1 MEAALDRLVA
11 HSFTL
16 ARVSGWICGLLLTV
30 SAFVIGLDIALRQIF
45 VVTIGGA
52 NELAGYALAVSSSWG
67 CTVALVHRIHVRIDS
82 VYTHLSA
89 RIRAALDIIGLA
101 AFIYFLAFVT
111 FYAWKVLEQSIES
124 NTHSISALGR
134 AARDTAGGLVRG
146 LCRVPRRRL
155 GLSAARHARL
165 RQRRPAPRARAA
177 RRALDRGGDGVRE
190 GEPRPRTAGRPMT
203 LVAILVLLLILVL
216 AVPVAAGLGWLGLV
230 LNQFYSPISLIVT
243 TGEVTWSTTTSF
255 ILVAVPFYVL
265 MGEIMLRTGM
275 AERMYAAIAQWVSW
289 LPGGL
294 MHSNVVAC
302 AVWGAPSGSS
312 VATAVT
318 VGTVAI
324 GEIKKHNYNE
334 PLFLG
339 TIAAGGTLGI
349 LIPPSINMVVYGAM
363 TDTSIPKLYLAG
375 FIPGFVLS
383 ILFMATVLIACL
395 WRPAWGGTPVVT
407 SWEARIRTLP
417 GLLPP
422 LVILAAVIGSI
433 YIGWATA
440 TEAAALGILA
450 AFAYAAYER
459 SLSMKVIGEIFEGTA
474 RTTGMIMAIVIG
486 AYFLNVVITT
496 IGLPNQIG
504 TLVKSLDLSPF
515 GTLMLI
521 IVFYLILGMF
531 METLSMMVATIPI
544 TTPIIVQA
552 GYDPVWYGILVV
564 LLMEAALLT
573 PPVGMNLFVVQG
585 IRERGD
591 LNDVIVGTLPFIV
604 TLFVMIGLIVA
615 FPGIAM
621 WLPNF
626 LN

>member
-1 MEAALDRLVA
+1 
-11 HSFTL
+11 
-16 ARVSGWICGLLLTV
+16 
-30 SAFVIGLDIALRQIF
+30 
-45 VVTIGGA
+45 
-52 NELAGYALAVSSSWG
+52 
-67 CTVALVHRIHVRIDS
+67 
-82 VYTHLSA
+82 
-89 RIRAALDIIGLA
+89 
-101 AFIYFLAFVT
+101 
-111 FYAWKVLEQSIES
+111 
-124 NTHSISALGR
+124 
-134 AARDTAGGLVRG
+134 
-146 LCRVPRRRL
+146 
-155 GLSAARHARL
+155 
-165 RQRRPAPRARAA
+165 
-177 RRALDRGGDGVRE
+177 
-190 GEPRPRTAGRPMT
+190 
-203 LVAILVLLLILVL
+203 
-216 AVPVAAGLGWLGLV
+216 
-230 LNQFYSPISLIVT
+230 
-243 TGEVTWSTTTSF
+243 
-255 ILVAVPFYVL
+255 
-265 MGEIMLRTGM
+265 
-275 AERMYAAIAQWVSW
+275 
-289 LPGGL
+289 

-383 ILFMATVLIACL
+383 ILFMATVLAACL

-459 SLSMKVIGEIFEGTA
+459 SLSVKVIGEIFEGTA

>member
-1 MEAALDRLVA
+1 
-11 HSFTL
+11 
-16 ARVSGWICGLLLTV
+16 
-30 SAFVIGLDIALRQIF
+30 
-45 VVTIGGA
+45 
-52 NELAGYALAVSSSWG
+52 
-67 CTVALVHRIHVRIDS
+67 
-82 VYTHLSA
+82 
-89 RIRAALDIIGLA
+89 
-101 AFIYFLAFVT
+101 
-111 FYAWKVLEQSIES
+111 
-124 NTHSISALGR
+124 
-134 AARDTAGGLVRG
+134 
-146 LCRVPRRRL
+146 
-155 GLSAARHARL
+155 
-165 RQRRPAPRARAA
+165 
-177 RRALDRGGDGVRE
+177 
-190 GEPRPRTAGRPMT
+190 MT

-318 VGTVAI
+318 VGTVAM
-324 GEIKKHNYNE
+324 GEIKKHKYNE

-375 FIPGFVLS
+375 FIPGLVLS
-383 ILFMATVLIACL
+383 ILFMATVLVACL
-395 WRPAWGGTPVVT
+395 WRPAWGGTPIVT

-459 SLSMKVIGEIFEGTA
+459 SLSWKVIGEIFEGTA

-504 TLVKSLDLSPF
+504 TLVKSLNLSPL

-521 IVFYLILGMF
+521 IVFYIILGMF
-531 METLSMMVATIPI
+531 METLSMMVATV
-544 TTPIIVQA
+544 PIISPIMFKA
-552 GYDPVWYGILVV
+552 GYDPVWFGIIIII
-564 LLMEAALLT
+564 LMELAMIT
-573 PPVGMNLFVVQG
+573 PPVGINLYVVQG
-585 IRERGD
+585 LRKRGRID
-591 LNDVIVGTLPFIV
+591 DVIIGASPFII
-604 TLFVMIGLIVA
+604 TMALMIIILAVWPQLA
-615 FPGIAM
+615 L
-621 WLPNF
+621 WLPRVAAN
-626 LN
+626 

>member
-1 MEAALDRLVA
+1 
-11 HSFTL
+11 
-16 ARVSGWICGLLLTV
+16 
-30 SAFVIGLDIALRQIF
+30 
-45 VVTIGGA
+45 
-52 NELAGYALAVSSSWG
+52 
-67 CTVALVHRIHVRIDS
+67 
-82 VYTHLSA
+82 
-89 RIRAALDIIGLA
+89 
-101 AFIYFLAFVT
+101 
-111 FYAWKVLEQSIES
+111 
-124 NTHSISALGR
+124 
-134 AARDTAGGLVRG
+134 
-146 LCRVPRRRL
+146 
-155 GLSAARHARL
+155 
-165 RQRRPAPRARAA
+165 
-177 RRALDRGGDGVRE
+177 
-190 GEPRPRTAGRPMT
+190 MT
-203 LVAILVLLLILVL
+203 LVALLVLLVILVL
-216 AVPVAAGLGWLGLV
+216 AIPVAAGLGWLGLV
-230 LNQFYSPISLIVT
+230 LNQLYSPISLIVT

-275 AERMYAAIAQWVSW
+275 AERMYAAIAQWFSW

-302 AVWGAPSGSS
+302 AIWGAPSGSS

-318 VGTVAI
+318 VGTVAM
-324 GEIKKHNYNE
+324 GEIKKHKYNE

-383 ILFMATVLIACL
+383 LLFMATVLIACL
-395 WRPAWGGTPVVT
+395 WRPAWGGTPVIT

-459 SLSMKVIGEIFEGTA
+459 SLSVKVLGEIFEGTA

-604 TLFVMIGLIVA
+604 TLFLMIGLIVA

>member
-1 MEAALDRLVA
+1 
-11 HSFTL
+11 
-16 ARVSGWICGLLLTV
+16 
-30 SAFVIGLDIALRQIF
+30 
-45 VVTIGGA
+45 
-52 NELAGYALAVSSSWG
+52 
-67 CTVALVHRIHVRIDS
+67 
-82 VYTHLSA
+82 
-89 RIRAALDIIGLA
+89 
-101 AFIYFLAFVT
+101 
-111 FYAWKVLEQSIES
+111 
-124 NTHSISALGR
+124 
-134 AARDTAGGLVRG
+134 
-146 LCRVPRRRL
+146 
-155 GLSAARHARL
+155 
-165 RQRRPAPRARAA
+165 
-177 RRALDRGGDGVRE
+177 
-190 GEPRPRTAGRPMT
+190 MT

-216 AVPVAAGLGWLGLV
+216 AVPVAAGLGWLGMV

-275 AERMYAAIAQWVSW
+275 AERMYTAIAQWVSW

-318 VGTVAI
+318 VGTVAM
-324 GEIKKHNYNE
+324 GEIKKHRYNE
-334 PLFLG
+334 RLFLG

-363 TDTSIPKLYLAG
+363 TETSIPKLYLAG

-383 ILFMATVLIACL
+383 LLFMATVLVACL
-395 WRPAWGGTPVVT
+395 WRPAWGGTPIVT
-407 SWEARIRTLP
+407 SWDARIRTLP

-459 SLSMKVIGEIFEGTA
+459 SLTMKVIGEIFEGTA

-496 IGLPNQIG
+496 IGLPNQIAHAG
-504 TLVKSLDLSPF
+504 ESPRPVAVRHADADHRVLPDPRHVHGDALHDGRHDPDHHADRRRGRLRSGLVRHSRRAADGSGAADAAGRHEPVRGAGHPRTRRSQRRHHRHIAVHPHACSP
-515 GTLMLI
+515 
-521 IVFYLILGMF
+521 
-531 METLSMMVATIPI
+531 
-544 TTPIIVQA
+544 
-552 GYDPVWYGILVV
+552 
-564 LLMEAALLT
+564 
-573 PPVGMNLFVVQG
+573 
-585 IRERGD
+585 
-591 LNDVIVGTLPFIV
+591 
-604 TLFVMIGLIVA
+604 
-615 FPGIAM
+615 
-621 WLPNF
+621 
-626 LN
+626 

>member
-1 MEAALDRLVA
+1 M
-11 HSFTL
+11 
-16 ARVSGWICGLLLTV
+16 
-30 SAFVIGLDIALRQIF
+30 
-45 VVTIGGA
+45 
-52 NELAGYALAVSSSWG
+52 
-67 CTVALVHRIHVRIDS
+67 HV
-82 VYTHLSA
+82 
-89 RIRAALDIIGLA
+89 
-101 AFIYFLAFVT
+101 
-111 FYAWKVLEQSIES
+111 
-124 NTHSISALGR
+124 N
-134 AARDTAGGLVRG
+134 
-146 LCRVPRRRL
+146 
-155 GLSAARHARL
+155 
-165 RQRRPAPRARAA
+165 
-177 RRALDRGGDGVRE
+177 
-190 GEPRPRTAGRPMT
+190 
-203 LVAILVLLLILVL
+203 VL
-216 AVPVAAGLGWLGLV
+216 ACGVFGSV
-230 LNQFYSPISLIVT
+230 
-243 TGEVTWSTTTSF
+243 
-255 ILVAVPFYVL
+255 
-265 MGEIMLRTGM
+265 
-275 AERMYAAIAQWVSW
+275 
-289 LPGGL
+289 
-294 MHSNVVAC
+294 
-302 AVWGAPSGSS
+302 SGSS
-312 VATAVT
+312 AATCA
-318 VGTVAI
+318 TVAKI
-324 GEIKKHNYNE
+324 ALPELKKRGYDEN
-334 PLFLG
+334 LSLG
-339 TIAAGGTLGI
+339 SLAGAGTLGI

-383 ILFMATVLIACL
+383 ILFMATVLAACL

-459 SLSMKVIGEIFEGTA
+459 SLSVKVIGEIFEGTA